1 MTIRLRTLAA
11 LALGLCAADAHA
23 LTADE
28 IIAKTDEAMN
38 RAQDQTI
45 DWEVINQ
52 EPGKKEPKTMA
63 FTSTVKGPLA
73 LTDFSAPADLKG
85 TRVLVLGRQQ
95 MYIYLPQYNKVRR
108 VASHTTQQGFMG
120 TTFSFDDMNA
130 SRLGDVY
137 SATLVSEDGATANL
151 TLTAKPDAGAPYA
164 KAEVVIDLKMFHPLS
179 MKYYNEG
186 GQHVKT
192 ETRSGYD
199 CNEQHDVCLAA
210 SMKMEDLT
218 REGAWTELKRVGWK
232 LNTGVD
238 DEVFTT
244 RNLQRGE

>member
-1 MTIRLRTLAA
+1 MTFR
-11 LALGLCAADAHA
+11 LCATLVASLFAGNAFA

-38 RAQDQTI
+38 RAEDQTI
-45 DWEVINQ
+45 DWKVVNQ
-52 EPGKKEPKTMA
+52 EPGKKDPKIMA

-73 LTDFSAPADLKG
+73 LTDFSEPADLKG

-130 SRLGDVY
+130 SQLGDVY
-137 SATLVSEDGATANL
+137 TAVLDSEDGKTASL
-151 TLTAKPDAGAPYA
+151 TMTAKPDAGAPYA
-164 KAEVVIDLKMFHPLS
+164 KAEIVIDLKMFHPLS
-179 MKYYNEG
+179 MKYYNDK

-192 ETRSGYD
+192 ETRSGYE
-199 CNEQHDVCLAA
+199 CNEEHNVCLAA

-218 REGAWTELKRVGWK
+218 RDGAWTDLQRVGWK

-238 DEVFTT
+238 DDVFTT